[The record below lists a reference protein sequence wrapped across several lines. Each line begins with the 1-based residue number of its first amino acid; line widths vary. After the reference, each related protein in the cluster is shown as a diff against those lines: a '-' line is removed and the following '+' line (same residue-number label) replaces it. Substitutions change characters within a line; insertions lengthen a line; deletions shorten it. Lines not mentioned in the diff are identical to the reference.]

1 MGSGTVQTKT
11 PSPVLAMPPGT
22 GGVPQQTALA
32 GRDVKTTPP
41 DTFRQRLTRSFQQLG
56 QRLSSLATALPGSSR
71 SDTAGRSTRTQL
83 VKLLDRLDSG
93 DLDAAKLG
101 IEFGRL
107 AHEKR
112 QWTQADP
119 ANADAKFGQMVRT
132 LADQRWPGRN
142 ILHIEMAVGLTV
154 TPAYGHLPEAHV
166 REQLAALVTAHADDY
181 RAVEGLKASHK
192 NEIRKLGFDTA
203 RQIADGIFW
212 KGGRLAAALKAF
224 DKAEMG
230 CEYKAGAT
238 KADLESARSA
248 LEEAGNQLLDALET
262 THPKQARQALAAR
275 YFATGNW
282 RAIFARPRNR
292 AQADLYGQFIDGYN
306 LSTPPSQAAVV
317 RKSEQAKALLTQVA
331 QDEPRRL
338 RGAQRTPETQYFR
351 ELRKQR
357 RYLER
362 VDVLAAPANDA
373 DTKTFRAALDR
384 LPTSIRGPGKSADGD
399 APDFANALETLH
411 EALAAADRKVAP
423 MVANT
428 LGQIQ
433 QLEKVSEVAERAEK
447 AQQLVANTND
457 AVLMKLPVR
466 EQLALLKLLRGN
478 LTRQPPTEP
487 RWKPFLAAQSR
498 LYMAMHLDPQFL
510 RLEKQVRHE
519 VVNELRKDK
528 KMLQDARDL
537 WHTYTPAQR
546 RQVIL
551 KVAQVHSKALGCDPP
566 RDVRFSTDPAV
577 KGYQWRPHER
587 VIVVG
592 TTNRRFTDFEDMMDG
607 VFHENS
613 HNWQDQLVKDFR
625 QLDPAT
631 RERNPLHAQALMFA
645 ANQPFYN
652 DGTPDY
658 HAYRMQPVEAHAYR
672 TGMKLGAE
680 LMRMLSN

>member
-1 MGSGTVQTKT
+1 
-11 PSPVLAMPPGT
+11 
-22 GGVPQQTALA
+22 
-32 GRDVKTTPP
+32 
-41 DTFRQRLTRSFQQLG
+41 
-56 QRLSSLATALPGSSR
+56 
-71 SDTAGRSTRTQL
+71 L
-83 VKLLDRLDSG
+83 VKLLDRLDSA

-119 ANADAKFGQMVRT
+119 ANADRKFGEMVRT
-132 LADQRWPGRN
+132 LANQRWPGRN
-142 ILHIEMAVGLTV
+142 ILHIEKAVGLTV
-154 TPAYGHLPEAHV
+154 TPAYGHLPEAHL
-166 REQLAALVTAHADDY
+166 REQLAALVTAHADAY
-181 RAVEGLKASHK
+181 RAVEGLKAGHK

-203 RQIADGIFW
+203 RQVADGIFW
-212 KGGRLAAALKAF
+212 KGPRLAAALKVF
-224 DKAEMG
+224 DKAEQG
-230 CEYKAGAT
+230 CEYKTGAT
-238 KADLESARSA
+238 KADLEAARSA

-282 RAIFARPRNR
+282 RAIFARPRNQ
-292 AQADLYGQFIDGYN
+292 AQAKLYSQFISGYS
-306 LSTPPSQAAVV
+306 LSASPSTAAVV
-317 RKSEQAKALLTQVA
+317 QKSEQAKALLTQVA

-351 ELRKQR
+351 ELRKQH
-357 RYLER
+357 RYVER
-362 VDVLAAPANDA
+362 VDVLAAPAEDA
-373 DTKTFRAALDR
+373 NTKAFRAALDR
-384 LPTSIRGPGKSADGD
+384 LPSSVKGAGKSADGD
-399 APDFANALETLH
+399 APDYAKALETLH

-423 MVANT
+423 LVENT
-428 LGQIQ
+428 IEQIK
-433 QLEKVSEVAERAEK
+433 QLEKAGNVAERAEK

-466 EQLALLKLLRGN
+466 EQLALLKLLRGD
-478 LTRQPPTEP
+478 LTRQPPSEA
-487 RWKPFLAAQSR
+487 RWKPFLAAQSK
-498 LYMAMHLDPQFL
+498 LYVAMQLDPQFL
-510 RLEKQVRHE
+510 RHEKQVRHD
-519 VVNELRKDK
+519 VINELRKDK
-528 KMLQDARDL
+528 KMLQDAQAL
-537 WHTYTPAQR
+537 WHAYTPAQR

-551 KVAQVHSKALGCDPP
+551 KVAQAHSTALGCDPP
-566 RDVRFSTDPAV
+566 RDVRFSADPEV

-625 QLDPAT
+625 QQDPAT
-631 RERNPLHAQALMFA
+631 RERNPLHAQALIFA

-652 DGTPDY
+652 DGTDY
-658 HAYRMQPVEAHAYR
+658 YAYRLQPVEAHAYR

-680 LMRMLSN
+680 LMRMLSS